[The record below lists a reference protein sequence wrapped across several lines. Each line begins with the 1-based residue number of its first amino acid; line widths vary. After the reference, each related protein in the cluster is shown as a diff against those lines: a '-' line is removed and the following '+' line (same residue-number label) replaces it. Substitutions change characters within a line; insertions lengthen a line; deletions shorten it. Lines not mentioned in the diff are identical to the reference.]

1 MIIEVL
7 YCTTFVNCAYYEMC
21 KVLRSYFITTV
32 LSTPKA
38 VLKKLQVGQFQSW
51 IRYAHVTVG
60 VACLYE
66 RTISKMSAIANNRR
80 NWTRI
85 YMIMELTLQN
95 HIAE

>member
-1 MIIEVL
+1 MTLKFFTVPR
-7 YCTTFVNCAYYEMC
+7 TFVNCTYYEMQ
-21 KVLRSYFITTV
+21 KILLFYLIATV
-32 LSTPKA
+32 LSTPKS
-38 VLKKLQVGQFQSW
+38 VLKSRTIQTW

-60 VACLYE
+60 VACLYG
-66 RTISKMSAIANNRR
+66 RNISKMSAIANNRR

>member
-1 MIIEVL
+1 M
-7 YCTTFVNCAYYEMC
+7 FVNCPNYEIW
-21 KVLRSYFITTV
+21 KVLLSYLIILV
-32 LSTPKA
+32 LSTPK
-38 VLKKLQVGQFQSW
+38 VVKKLQVGQFKSW

-60 VACLYE
+60 VACLYG
-66 RTISKMSAIANNRR
+66 RTISKMSATANNRR